1 MDDREQMQMYRR
13 LYLHLWGGATRALE
27 QLKDTGCPCR
37 HVQKAQE
44 LLQAAL
50 DPPGPTE
57 TSYAALRKRK
67 PPVDNR

>member
-13 LYLHLWGGATRALE
+13 LYLQLGDGAERALG
-27 QLKDTGCPCR
+27 QRKDNGYHCP

-50 DPPGPTE
+50 EPPGPTE

>member
-44 LLQAAL
+44 LLNLSAV
-50 DPPGPTE
+50 
-57 TSYAALRKRK
+57 LRG
-67 PPVDNR
+67 DSM